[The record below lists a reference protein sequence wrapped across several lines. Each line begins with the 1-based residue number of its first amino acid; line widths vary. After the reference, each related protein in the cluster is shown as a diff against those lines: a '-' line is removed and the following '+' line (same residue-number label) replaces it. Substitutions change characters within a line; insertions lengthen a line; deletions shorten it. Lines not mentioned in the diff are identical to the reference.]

1 MFSYFSASLPVG
13 TAWQFEQFEIGLQK
27 TRWVQTPG
35 QSRLNLFDN
44 QRCKKMWNDTFFIYV
59 LM

>member
-1 MFSYFSASLPVG
+1 MFSYFSASLAVG

-44 QRCKKMWNDTFFIYV
+44 QRCKKICSCFTS
-59 LM
+59 